1 MNDNKLKLARK
12 RVDLLDKKIFDL
24 IKKRTQIVKYMLSL
38 KKYKN
43 QIVDHKRINIILKN
57 IKNKSIKNK
66 IDPKIT
72 QRIWKSMIW
81 SYVDYQR
88 KNFRKKKLLTVRR

>member
-1 MNDNKLKLARK
+1 MIMNKKKLKIARK
-12 RVDLLDKKIFDL
+12 KVDQIDEKIFNL
-24 IKKRTQIVKYMLSL
+24 IKKRTQIVKYMLNL

-57 IKNKSIKNK
+57 VRNKSIKDG

-72 QRIWKSMIW
+72 RRIWTSIIW
-81 SYVDYQR
+81 SFVNFQK
-88 KNFRKKKLLTVRR
+88 KNFRKK

>member
-1 MNDNKLKLARK
+1 MNKKKLKIARRK
-12 RVDLLDKKIFDL
+12 IDQVDGKIFNL

-38 KKYKN
+38 KKYRN

-57 IKNKSIKNK
+57 VRNKSIKDG

-72 QRIWKSMIW
+72 RRIWTSIIW
-81 SYVDYQR
+81 GFVEFQR
-88 KNFRKKKLLTVRR
+88 KNFRKK